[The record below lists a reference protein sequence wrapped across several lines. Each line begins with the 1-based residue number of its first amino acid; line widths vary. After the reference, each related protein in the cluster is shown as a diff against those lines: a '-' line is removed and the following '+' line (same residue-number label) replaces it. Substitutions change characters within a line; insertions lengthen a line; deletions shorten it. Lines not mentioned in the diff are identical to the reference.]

1 MSAGDGIVRYDVM
14 YNDFVLVG
22 PKNDP
27 AGVLNQGNDIVKAM
41 AEIADS
47 KATFI
52 SRGDNSGTH
61 TKEKDLWK
69 AANITPEGSW
79 YISAGTGMAAVL
91 TMADEKNAYT
101 LTDRGTYLAQKSK
114 IASVIV
120 CEKDSKMLNP
130 YGVIVVNPK
139 KNDKINEKGAKAFAD
154 WIVSDEAQAID

>member
-1 MSAGDGIVRYDVM
+1 MGVNGEADVLLVHSRAAEDKFMSAGDGIVRYDVM

-79 YISAGTGMAAVL
+79 YISAGTGWLRLLWQMKKCIYI
-91 TMADEKNAYT
+91 E
-101 LTDRGTYLAQKSK
+101 DREL
-114 IASVIV
+114 I
-120 CEKDSKMLNP
+120 
-130 YGVIVVNPK
+130 
-139 KNDKINEKGAKAFAD
+139 
-154 WIVSDEAQAID
+154 